1 MITFTY
7 IKGKNA
13 ANYFKEKD
21 VTHQGG
27 KWLNWLYFILGRF
40 STDFRKLKILTFAA
54 SIQGEGVLAK
64 ASLIAA

>member
-1 MITFTY
+1 M
-7 IKGKNA
+7 
-13 ANYFKEKD
+13 
-21 VTHQGG
+21 
-27 KWLNWLYFILGRF
+27 NWLYFILGRF